1 MGVYCIV
8 KSCNNKQRRPGNSTM
23 MFHRIPT
30 KNAELMNQWLLALDI
45 DPHTPVATIKGHRV
59 CSEHFTEDDYFL
71 KIRTKKRVLKDT
83 AIPSLIVQRGQSGAA
98 AVRPADT
105 ELQNEEQCDVSMDYI
120 ASPEDQRD
128 FGYVT
133 VSSGAVLQQYGWMSA
148 SQSTETISPLGSAA
162 GFSLDSEDSTES
174 GMKES
179 DPQDSLMQGYHLKLQ
194 KEMKQE
200 DVDSRLHQDKLKDMA
215 SGPGKDKETDQEMNE
230 ETEINADDTAECS
243 EELVIAK
250 VEDFTNEMPIDDD
263 DYAGEYSGRIEVDE
277 PQNAETLTDND
288 DKDGKN
294 SSGTQTQPALKL
306 KRKPASDP
314 PVKIKDEPIDDEC
327 RKAPK
332 TPVRKIKKKDFN
344 KTPNDEMNIHA
355 ALSLRRKASSVG
367 ALATATV
374 SIPRKNPFKPVGLS
388 CAGCKKIILKG
399 QTVFQR
405 RGSPKIY
412 CSLQCLCVTSA
423 IVVKKKTCHHCLKEI
438 SDPKDVL
445 FAPVDASGS
454 VKEFCSQTCINAF
467 NFRCSVCQR
476 TGVIHVHE
484 VTYKGSILKLCSD
497 SCFNKFRSSNNL
509 TMSSCM
515 NCGGYCNNTNGSC
528 PTLLVEGNAFKF
540 CTQNCLTVYRKRRLQ
555 SVACKMCST
564 TRPAAE
570 MVNTLNLEGVKEF
583 FCSASC
589 AVASKKVQ
597 TATSSDVGNL
607 GLTDAAV
614 ECKNCKIIAEPQYHQ
629 ALCDGT
635 VQNFCSFSC
644 VVCHQTSLNKSKS
657 CKETNASTRK
667 SAPTLTPPAPKPAP
681 AESSSSVKN
690 GSSSRP
696 DNSVTRLPCAQ
707 CLLSFIHK
715 PQLLDFEKKMYIF
728 CHNTCVKEFEKANKI
743 TARCEY
749 CKNVKAV
756 KIVKRINKVDRTFC
770 GQKCKLLFEENLV
783 KDWGMKHCR
792 DCFYCDAASKNL
804 VTGVFKDKEEEFCG
818 KQCLMKYTS
827 MVRQEMKCAMCR
839 QAKKM
844 TETVKW
850 LGEMKHFCCLR
861 CLMFFCSLQGVTKA
875 ERKSLPARGAT
886 LASSAVH
893 KGIKEARTPISA
905 NVRLLSDTANGQ
917 PDVLGSTD
925 LDDSVPS
932 ITVEVSDDESFP
944 AKNVNKQKCTV
955 RTSAP
960 PPRIQ
965 KRKNKAASCKPNT
978 RDAETQSDET
988 PKVIVLPVPVP
999 VYVPVPMNL
1008 YSQYVP
1014 QSVGLPLPVPVP
1026 LFFPTTLDSAE
1037 SIVQTIQEI
1046 KEKIP
1051 EDPLEADLIMMAE
1064 MVAEDT
1070 EKEKQITSN
1079 DQAGNIMDDLDLED
1093 LSSGLSWEED
1103 SVSSAQTLDQN
1114 TELEKPPSKSATL
1127 TLIST
1132 PKEEPQMDLEADFP
1146 VESTV
1151 LLKEETQQQ
1160 QISDFVKRRPRRKV
1174 SEGYAQK
1181 KRVSKCAAAVK
1192 DTSAGPTNLSKLQ
1205 HKYGVSAWM
1214 NWVRWRNTQLHLE
1227 TPRYGLRSMRLKE
1240 DLLKCS
1246 TAELSYGLCRFIA
1259 EVRRPNGEK
1268 YSPDSIFY
1276 LCLGIQQHLFEN
1288 DRMENIF
1295 ADVTFC
1301 QDMTDMLKG
1310 WTPTLLPSGS
1320 VYSRIE
1326 EEYLWDCK
1334 QLGAFSP
1341 GVLLNTLL
1349 YFFTKFFNYKTVE
1362 QHRRL
1367 SFGHFKRSCRDQG
1380 STSVVYLSFYPHK
1393 EDTSIDS
1400 VPAKKR
1406 KKEDERGKVLRIREN
1421 TQNPFRCPVRLYE
1434 FYVSKC
1440 PPGVR
1445 HHTNV
1450 FYLNPESSC
1459 VPSSPTWFS
1468 ASSLSDEALESML
1481 TRILTVRQL
1490 HLQENTSLLESDFD
1504 SDSD

>member
-1 MGVYCIV
+1 MVRTCAY
-8 KSCNNKQRRPGNSTM
+8 PGCGNLLKRKGLLPLGIRSDRSSHRFPTHNPERLRLWFIALHMDINTST
-23 MFHRIPT
+23 HSLT
-30 KNAELMNQWLLALDI
+30 EK
-45 DPHTPVATIKGHRV
+45 RV
-59 CSEHFTEDDYFL
+59 CSDHFFEDDFHHSEKGRRRFL
-71 KIRTKKRVLKDT
+71 KASAVPITFLKKEE
-83 AIPSLIVQRGQSGAA
+83 
-98 AVRPADT
+98 VRPADT

-148 SQSTETISPLGSAA
+148 SAQSTEAISPLGSAA

-174 GMKES
+174 GMKMP

-200 DVDSRLHQDKLKDMA
+200 DVDSRLHQDKLIGMS

-277 PQNAETLTDND
+277 PQNADND
-288 DKDGKN
+288 DKDRMN
-294 SSGTQTQPALKL
+294 SSGTQTKPALKL
-306 KRKPASDP
+306 KRKPAVDP

-332 TPVRKIKKKDFN
+332 TTVGKMKKKDFN
-344 KTPNDEMNIHA
+344 KTPDNDMNIHA
-355 ALSLRRKASSVG
+355 ALSLRRKSTSVG

-438 SDPKDVL
+438 LDPKDVL
-445 FAPVDASGS
+445 FAPVDESGS

-515 NCGGYCNNTNGSC
+515 NCGGYCNSTNGSC

-570 MVNTLNLEGVKEF
+570 MVNSLNLEGVKEF

-597 TATSSDVGNL
+597 TAATSD
-607 GLTDAAV
+607 TAV
-614 ECKNCKIIAEPQYHQ
+614 ECKNCKMITEPQYHQ
-629 ALCDGT
+629 AFSNGT

-644 VVCHQTSLNKSKS
+644 VVCHQASLNKSKS
-657 CKETNASTRK
+657 CKETNASTKK

-681 AESSSSVKN
+681 AGSSSSVKN
-690 GSSSRP
+690 GSSSSP
-696 DNSVTRLPCAQ
+696 DQSVTRLPCAQ

-715 PQLLDFEKKMYIF
+715 PQLLEFEKKMYVF
-728 CHNTCVKEFEKANKI
+728 CHNSCVKEFEKANKI
-743 TARCEY
+743 MARCEY

-827 MVRQEMKCAMCR
+827 VVRQEMKCAMCR

-875 ERKSLPARGAT
+875 EKKSLPARGAT

-905 NVRLLSDTANGQ
+905 NDTLLSDAANGQ
-917 PDVLGSTD
+917 SPD

-944 AKNVNKQKCTV
+944 EKNVNKQKCTV
-955 RTSAP
+955 STSAP

-1008 YSQYVP
+1008 YTQYVP

-1026 LFFPTTLDSAE
+1026 LFFPTTLDNTE
-1037 SIVQTIQEI
+1037 SILKTIQEI

-1051 EDPLEADLIMMAE
+1051 ENPLEADLIMMAE

-1093 LSSGLSWEED
+1093 LSSSLSWEED
-1103 SVSSAQTLDQN
+1103 SVSSAQTLNQT

-1151 LLKEETQQQ
+1151 FLKEETQQEQ
-1160 QISDFVKRRPRRKV
+1160 QISDLVKRRPRRKV
-1174 SEGYAQK
+1174 SEGGYTQK

-1295 ADVTFC
+1295 ADVKFC
-1301 QDMTDMLKG
+1301 QDMTDILKG

-1349 YFFTKFFNYKTVE
+1349 YFFTKYFNYKTVE

-1380 STSVVYLSFYPHK
+1380 SISVVYLSFYPHK

-1406 KKEDERGKVLRIREN
+1406 RKEDERGKVLRIREN

-1450 FYLNPESSC
+1450 FYLNPERSC

-1468 ASSLSDEALESML
+1468 TSSLSDEALEIML

-1490 HLQENTSLLESDFD
+1490 HLQEDTSLLESDFD